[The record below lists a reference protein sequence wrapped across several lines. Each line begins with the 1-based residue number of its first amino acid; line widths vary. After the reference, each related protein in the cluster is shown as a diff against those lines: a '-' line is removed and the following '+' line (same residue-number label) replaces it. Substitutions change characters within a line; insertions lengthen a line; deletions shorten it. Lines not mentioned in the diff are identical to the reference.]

1 MNAGGVLNTCKSNEA
16 LYLISFGT
24 EDFVTEWRTGEYT
37 LGDQDVTVK
46 GTLATLHD
54 GTIAGSATNLY
65 DCMMNA
71 VSMGIP
77 LESAIKAA
85 TINPAKS
92 IGIDNIVGSIEPG
105 KRADILCMG
114 DCPRVVK

>member
-1 MNAGGVLNTCKSNEA
+1 
-16 LYLISFGT
+16 
-24 EDFVTEWRTGEYT
+24 
-37 LGDQDVTVK
+37 
-46 GTLATLHD
+46 
-54 GTIAGSATNLY
+54 
-65 DCMMNA
+65 MMNA